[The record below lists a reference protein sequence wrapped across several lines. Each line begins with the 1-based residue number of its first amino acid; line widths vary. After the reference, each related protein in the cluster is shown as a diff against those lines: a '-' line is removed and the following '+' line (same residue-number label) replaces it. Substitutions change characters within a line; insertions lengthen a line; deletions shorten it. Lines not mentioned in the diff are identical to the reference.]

1 MPGAE
6 SVPGTAGPSPQPW
19 QWDRELQSCPAV
31 RAAGDTPVL
40 PTPLW
45 VTPGGPLGLDLQRLC
60 EEIRVVCKCPNWSP
74 LKVCALACDELHI
87 KQSVSRLGGWR
98 VFLLSYIHSSCAPGT
113 SEPWVEV
120 HRPVKTLWNFA
131 PLTSARAG
139 FHPRVLTQIHLRM
152 TFLDWKRSN
161 DLYVVNKE

>member
-31 RAAGDTPVL
+31 CAAGDTPVL

-87 KQSVSRLGGWR
+87 KQSESRLGGWR

-120 HRPVKTLWNFA
+120 HRPVKTVEFCS
-131 PLTSARAG
+131 TDFSASRISPSCSDSDP
-139 FHPRVLTQIHLRM
+139 FEND
-152 TFLDWKRSN
+152 FLDWKRSN